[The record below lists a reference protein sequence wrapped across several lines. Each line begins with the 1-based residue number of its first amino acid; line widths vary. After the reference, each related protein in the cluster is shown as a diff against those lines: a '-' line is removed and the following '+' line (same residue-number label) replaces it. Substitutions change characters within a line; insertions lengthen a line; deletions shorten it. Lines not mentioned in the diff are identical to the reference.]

1 MIVNNEVLPVSPKII
16 SIGREEAREPV
27 EEYMILGM
35 AVLIGHQV
43 VCVCE
48 VSWCGLNRLP

>member
-48 VSWCGLNRLP
+48 V